1 MEETAMQLQIKSLIM
16 IEIFIIHLDPFF
28 SLYPQLHLKVW
39 VPRTGSCTENIKYY
53 VIASLTGHRVL
64 TVPVA
69 AVLAGLVLTI
79 RSAVTD

>member
-16 IEIFIIHLDPFF
+16 IEIFIIHLDPF
-28 SLYPQLHLKVW
+28 SLYICAAPLESV
-39 VPRTGSCTENIKYY
+39 GSQNRFLYRKHKILCNSFTSRAPGFN
-53 VIASLTGHRVL
+53 S
-64 TVPVA
+64 PVA